1 VDYIPDTDTFVVEW
15 PENHALK
22 NVKRINLILDT
33 ENENSFLIRRMN
45 AKELQNRLEDSQRYL
60 AYLEELAFVNPEL
73 VNKSLKYRLMQLAGW
88 KISQRYMYVL
98 DDYMKDLK
106 EEYHLVV
113 KKAICDYRFNTSKEE
128 HNKLIAMKIFP
139 QHGTL
144 APIPQQGCLQ
154 VPYDIRRPFFA
165 MRDAISQNTCVG
177 ESAFIMG
184 LQTFY
189 MRLDISLESLVNP
202 SLFTLPRPLLWTQFP
217 PVQNDYCIEK
227 ADILKD
233 MCGFILSSSV
243 CGQLLVEDKTVILFS
258 LQFSH
263 CSVPLSCLGLRHIVI
278 NCVIFV
284 QMDTRLCFIS

>member
-1 VDYIPDTDTFVVEW
+1 MGVLSFQNCDSAYFVMTCIEF
-15 PENHALK
+15 
-22 NVKRINLILDT
+22 R
-33 ENENSFLIRRMN
+33 
-45 AKELQNRLEDSQRYL
+45 
-60 AYLEELAFVNPEL
+60 
-73 VNKSLKYRLMQLAGW
+73 
-88 KISQRYMYVL
+88 
-98 DDYMKDLK
+98 
-106 EEYHLVV
+106 
-113 KKAICDYRFNTSKEE
+113 
-128 HNKLIAMKIFP
+128 
-139 QHGTL
+139 
-144 APIPQQGCLQ
+144 QGCLQ

-165 MRDAISQNTCVG
+165 MHDAISQNTCVG
-177 ESAFIMG
+177 ESAFILG

-202 SLFTLPRPLLWTQFP
+202 SLFTLPRPLLWAQFP

-233 MCGFILSSSV
+233 MCAFIHSSSV
-243 CGQLLVEDKTVILFS
+243 CGQLLVEDKTVILFC

>member
-1 VDYIPDTDTFVVEW
+1 MGVSSFQNCDSAYFVMTCIEF
-15 PENHALK
+15 
-22 NVKRINLILDT
+22 R
-33 ENENSFLIRRMN
+33 
-45 AKELQNRLEDSQRYL
+45 
-60 AYLEELAFVNPEL
+60 
-73 VNKSLKYRLMQLAGW
+73 
-88 KISQRYMYVL
+88 
-98 DDYMKDLK
+98 
-106 EEYHLVV
+106 
-113 KKAICDYRFNTSKEE
+113 
-128 HNKLIAMKIFP
+128 
-139 QHGTL
+139 
-144 APIPQQGCLQ
+144 QGCLQ

-165 MRDAISQNTCVG
+165 MHDAISQNTCVG
-177 ESAFIMG
+177 ESAFILG

-202 SLFTLPRPLLWTQFP
+202 SLFTLPRPLLWAQFP

-233 MCGFILSSSV
+233 MCAFIHSSSV
-243 CGQLLVEDKTVILFS
+243 WPIVGGRQNCYSFC